1 MSNRNSNPRPLSLIE
16 NLFPS
21 SPCALRAL
29 CGEIAFSFAPLTNV
43 NPSGSRPL
51 LATHFLLV
59 FVPSHFV
66 PYTFFSMFDSHRF
79 ALFLAAALLLAITP
93 GPGIFYVLARTLA
106 GGRREGFQSSFGT
119 FFGGLFHVF
128 AAALGVS
135 AILAASA
142 VAFHTVKYA
151 GAAYLIFLGIKMI
164 RSRNVPLP
172 DQAATQDSSPNAN
185 AFRPAAA
192 AFKQGVLTEALNPKT
207 ALFFLSFIPQFI
219 APERGHIFLQFATLG
234 ILSVTLNTAAD
245 LLVVFCAAPL
255 ERKLKSSPTFRSRQR
270 TASGLG
276 MIGLG
281 AYVALSDA
289 K

>member
-1 MSNRNSNPRPLSLIE
+1 
-16 NLFPS
+16 
-21 SPCALRAL
+21 
-29 CGEIAFSFAPLTNV
+29 
-43 NPSGSRPL
+43 
-51 LATHFLLV
+51 
-59 FVPSHFV
+59 
-66 PYTFFSMFDSHRF
+66 MFNAHRF
-79 ALFLAAALLLAITP
+79 ALFFVAALLLAITP

-164 RSRNVPLP
+164 RSRNAEIPPETTAPQVPQLSGLHLGS
-172 DQAATQDSSPNAN
+172 SSPRTSVPSASQRYLFSRGG
-185 AFRPAAA
+185 FRPAAPA

-219 APERGHIFLQFATLG
+219 APEQGHIFLQFATLG

-245 LLVVFCAAPL
+245 LLVVALASRAL
-255 ERKLKSSPTFRSRQR
+255 GSASSLTHKLNFRFTFRQRQCAVSIPLASAGR

>member
-1 MSNRNSNPRPLSLIE
+1 MIPT
-16 NLFPS
+16 PS
-21 SPCALRAL
+21 SLV
-29 CGEIAFSFAPLTNV
+29 SFPLYLIT
-43 NPSGSRPL
+43 SIL
-51 LATHFLLV
+51 LFAI
-59 FVPSHFV
+59 S
-66 PYTFFSMFDSHRF
+66 YTFFSMFDAHRF
-79 ALFLAAALLLAITP
+79 ALFLAAALLLAVTP

-106 GGRREGFQSSFGT
+106 GGRREGFQSSIGT

-128 AAALGVS
+128 AAALGIS

-151 GAAYLIFLGIKMI
+151 GAGCLIYLGIKMI
-164 RSRNVPLP
+164 RSRNVPL
-172 DQAATQDSSPNAN
+172 QDNTAVEGSTPSRG
-185 AFRPAAA
+185 AFR
-192 AFKQGVLTEALNPKT
+192 QGILTEALNPKT

-245 LLVVFCAAPL
+245 LLVVSLATPL
-255 ERKLKSSPTFRSRQR
+255 ERKLKSSPTFRVRQR

-281 AYVALSDA
+281 VYVALSDA